1 MCRPAASLLSPG
13 VRVTVSPHE
22 AVKNCVLVS
31 HGLCI
36 LGHKHHR
43 LSELDVLGDHVS
55 CESPLSWGPRC
66 GIRTFVPQGRA
77 GSLSSL
83 PAVCYHH
90 RGRLMVTLCL
100 SPSYCFHVG
109 FLICLLWRSHA
120 THFWISFCENCLICC
135 CGFSVSL
142 AGDDSRNLPCDL
154 LELNSP
160 NLWNFKKKFKHSH
173 VSYFLELMLN
183 L

>member
-1 MCRPAASLLSPG
+1 MCHPAASLLSPG
-13 VRVTVSPHE
+13 VRDTVSPHE

-36 LGHKHHR
+36 LGHKHHQ
-43 LSELDVLGDHVS
+43 LSELDVLGGHVS

-66 GIRTFVPQGRA
+66 GIQTLRSPRESWEPEFPPSCV
-77 GSLSSL
+77 
-83 PAVCYHH
+83 
-90 RGRLMVTLCL
+90 VTLCL

-109 FLICLLWRSHA
+109 FLICLLWRSRA
-120 THFWISFCENCLICC
+120 THFWISFCENCFICRYR
-135 CGFSVSL
+135 FSVSL
-142 AGDDSRNLPCDL
+142 AGGESKNLLCDL

-160 NLWNFKKKFKHSH
+160 NLSNFKKNFKHSH
-173 VSYFLELMLN
+173 VSYFLELTLN

>member
-1 MCRPAASLLSPG
+1 MCHPAASLLSPG

-120 THFWISFCENCLICC
+120 THFWISFSFIIQFFYSVFFICLLHNFILRWLRDKI
-135 CGFSVSL
+135 FSEFF
-142 AGDDSRNLPCDL
+142 A
-154 LELNSP
+154 
-160 NLWNFKKKFKHSH
+160 
-173 VSYFLELMLN
+173 
-183 L
+183 